1 MEQPASSSAS
11 SSSKRKAPEQNQEV
25 VTPESV
31 ADKDDTMEDEVIN
44 AAVASQIELVKKRKK
59 VDFGTKAGCVPAY
72 VHATGSVVGP
82 MAANAP
88 SAARAKAPKLGNTVC
103 VKMAH
108 GAHWPENVSARFR
121 LTMDFAS
128 ADVLMVANI
137 SEGLYLPEALEA
149 RLRGVRV
156 CDRDFIQTAMQKGN
170 CYAFQRALDLHFHLY
185 LTEGFANKYPA
196 HSDVLFAHGALNGC
210 KLRVYK
216 GGMPEKPRHPKLT
229 FNLCPSPSL
238 SSDSDSAE
246 SGKSWNLDKLLM
258 KLGVLYDQG

>member
-1 MEQPASSSAS
+1 MPQWLRRS
-11 SSSKRKAPEQNQEV
+11 SSSRSEKRLILARRQAVYLHMSMQQGPWLAPWPPMLRV
-25 VTPESV
+25 LPGPKPPSLATLS
-31 ADKDDTMEDEVIN
+31 
-44 AAVASQIELVKKRKK
+44 AS
-59 VDFGTKAGCVPAY
+59 
-72 VHATGSVVGP
+72 
-82 MAANAP
+82 
-88 SAARAKAPKLGNTVC
+88 
-103 VKMAH
+103 AH

-238 SSDSDSAE
+238 RSDSDSAE